1 MNDAC
6 GICGFS
12 VIRVYFEV
20 FELDGIC
27 NLKDGGIVGLWFGYI
42 PGFVVPI

>member
-6 GICGFS
+6 RICEFS

-20 FELDGIC
+20 FELDKIY
-27 NLKDGGIVGLWFGYI
+27 NLKDGGIVGLWFG
-42 PGFVVPI
+42 

>member
-6 GICGFS
+6 RICEFS

-20 FELDGIC
+20 FEFDGIC
-27 NLKDGGIVGLWFGYI
+27 NLKDGGIVGLWFG
-42 PGFVVPI
+42 